1 MSSLRNLPENVTNAW
16 AQTEI
21 LGNRDIGQFVGSGDF
36 PEISTSANLKIQ
48 LTLVLYNYEKPPYWT
63 KNRRSTLQKTQIEL
77 PSVSRDKI
85 TWDRLQ
91 RIFTQP
97 SQHLLKKILKL
108 IAL

>member
-63 KNRRSTLQKTQIEL
+63 KDRRSTLPKTQIEL

-85 TWDRLQ
+85 TWDR
-91 RIFTQP
+91 
-97 SQHLLKKILKL
+97 
-108 IAL
+108 